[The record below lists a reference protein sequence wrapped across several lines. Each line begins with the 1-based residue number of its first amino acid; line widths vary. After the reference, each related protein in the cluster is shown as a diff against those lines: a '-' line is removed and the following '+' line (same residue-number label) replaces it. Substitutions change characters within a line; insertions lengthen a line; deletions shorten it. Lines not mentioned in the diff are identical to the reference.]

1 MKKLRIFSALL
12 LVACV
17 LMIPVSA
24 ALEFVPSIE
33 QKNGLFLSPLGTDT
47 NGDDI
52 LGTVKTAD
60 GKTINLTAKQVG
72 LTNLSEADD
81 ADEEIENGLNQA
93 YEQLKLS
100 DIETM
105 LPGFA
110 AKWAE
115 ITGGAPVA
123 NAVVAHLFDISSTTG
138 IESGSTVTFEL
149 DGHDL
154 IHGAYIVIIH
164 NYDGDKWE
172 IVPGTWTMDGTI
184 RFTVN
189 SLSPF
194 ALLVDSGK
202 APVTGSGSP
211 SSPNTAEM
219 DLTVLTAVICLAAV
233 AFSGVYAVKLS
244 KKSAR

>member
-1 MKKLRIFSALL
+1 MKTLRIFSALL

-33 QKNGLFLSPLGTDT
+33 QKNGLIVNPLSTDA
-47 NGDDI
+47 NGDKI

-60 GKTINLTAKQVG
+60 GKTTYLTSKQVT

-93 YEQLKLS
+93 YEQLKKS
-100 DIETM
+100 DIETV
-105 LPGFA
+105 LPGFS

-115 ITGGAPVA
+115 ITGGAPVS
-123 NAVVAHLFDISSTTG
+123 NAVVAHLFDISSTTN

-149 DGHDL
+149 DGHGL
-154 IHGAYIVIIH
+154 VQGAYIVIIH

-172 IVPGTWTMDGTI
+172 IVPGTWTMDGNI
-184 RFTVN
+184 RFTVS

-202 APVTGSGSP
+202 APTTSSGAP
-211 SSPNTAEM
+211 SSPSTAET
-219 DLTVLTAVICLAAV
+219 DLSVLTAVICLAAV
-233 AFSGVYAVKLS
+233 AFSSVCAVKLS